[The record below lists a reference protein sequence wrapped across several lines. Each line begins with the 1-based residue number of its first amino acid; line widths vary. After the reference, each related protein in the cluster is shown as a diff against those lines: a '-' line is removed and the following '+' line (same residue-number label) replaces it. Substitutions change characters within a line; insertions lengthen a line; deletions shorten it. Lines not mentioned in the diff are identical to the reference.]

1 MRAIRHE
8 ATRSTLSVPI
18 AALGAAMAAAS
29 FAGAADL
36 STLCASHVW
45 ANNGSWAEQCPAAQ
59 GDEFAT
65 LTCPTSG
72 GGTTIGIAEVDFGS
86 LKASATATTV
96 GLSCRADAT
105 ATFNDQIVVVASGL
119 SSVEVGFSF
128 GVQGAFS
135 GPSRSCVDTSLN
147 PAQGHRAHIFITIDG
162 VGTRCIDDAGEIG
175 VGVVSTDTPFL
186 LNVGQLYN
194 VTVTFKAEAT
204 SGGGSEANPSSAH
217 ADFQSDGNGVTLLP
231 LVVTSGG
238 QPVASARARGASC
251 HQYLGLPP
259 AVDGVLRVDADAR
272 GSGDGTTWADAVPSL
287 QDALLLSKLPCGVQS
302 IWIASGTYVP
312 GTAPTSTFVLVAN
325 VPLIGGFAGFERSPE
340 ERDIQANPT
349 VLSGDVNGDDGPG
362 FTHRDDNVLHVVRA
376 QLVGCCGISTT
387 LDGLTIRGGH
397 ADVAAG
403 EDQYGGGLHSYG
415 GSLTIRNCRFV
426 DNFATT
432 CGAGFSQRSFSP
444 NETVTLIEDSSF
456 EGNFVGGTLSGAGGG
471 VHIGAGA
478 ATVRRCTFSANT
490 ARPLGGGIHASGLS
504 LLVDACN
511 FVGNVASRP
520 GNNGAGG
527 AISTSCPTTCVDSEF
542 SGNRAWGGGAISFAS
557 NPLTVQS
564 CAFVGNAADLG
575 DSGAAL
581 IGNGGA
587 ILSSNGAGATMS
599 ITSSSFAQNLA
610 KSAGGAIYAGVASS
624 THVISQCD
632 FAGNKTT
639 LCGDGGF
646 QTITGGGAIR
656 ALGST
661 LVERTTFIDNQ
672 SRSSGGAV
680 NGAIYVRS
688 CRFHGNRIVNDCGGS
703 HGHHAMLWTNNVELS
718 NSLLTGGQ
726 GGVTAVAADQSL
738 QIVNST
744 IAGNAAAALVT
755 CGGQTISLRNSIVW
769 GNAALLPTGSPC
781 GGGTGGVSAQFSD
794 VQGGV
799 LPGPGNFSINPQFG
813 LDCDEPYAL
822 GARSPCIDVG
832 SNALVPA
839 WMTTDLRG
847 AGRIAGAPPTVDMGA
862 FEWHGPICV
871 VGDVTGDGVVDGADL
886 ASMLGMWGACAGCD
900 ADLDGDGDVDAADL
914 AILLGNWGGG

>member
-1 MRAIRHE
+1 M
-8 ATRSTLSVPI
+8 
-18 AALGAAMAAAS
+18 AMALAAS
-29 FAGAADL
+29 FAGGADL
-36 STLCASHVW
+36 STSCASHVW
-45 ANNGSWAEQCPAAQ
+45 ANGQQWNQQCGVAQ
-59 GDEFAT
+59 GDEIAS

-72 GGTTIGIAEVDFGS
+72 GGATIGVAEVDYGL
-86 LKASATATTV
+86 LKASATATTI
-96 GLSCRADAT
+96 GLSCRADAV
-105 ATFNDQIVVVASGL
+105 ATFNDQIMVVASGL

-128 GVQGAFS
+128 EVQGAFS
-135 GPSRSCVDTSLN
+135 GPSRSCLDTFPN
-147 PAQGHRAHIFITIDG
+147 PAPSHRAHIVITIDG

-204 SGGGSEANPSSAH
+204 SGGGSEANPVSAH

-251 HQYLGLPP
+251 HQYLGPPP
-259 AVDGVLRVDADAR
+259 AVDGILRVDADAK
-272 GSGDGTTWADAVPSL
+272 GTGDGTTWANALPSL
-287 QDALLLSKLPCGVQS
+287 QEALLVSKLPCGVQS

-312 GTAPTSTFVLVAN
+312 GTAPTSTFVLVGN
-325 VPLIGGFAGFERSPE
+325 VSLVGGFAGFERSPE
-340 ERDIQANPT
+340 ERDLNANPT

-362 FTHRDDNVLHVVRA
+362 FTQRDDNVLHVVRA

-397 ADVAAG
+397 ADVASG

-415 GSLTIRNCRFV
+415 GSLTIRNCRFL

-432 CGAGFSQRSFSP
+432 CGAGFSQRSFNSS
-444 NETVTLIEDSSF
+444 ETLTLIEDTVF
-456 EGNFVGGTLSGAGGG
+456 EGNLVGGTLLGAGGG
-471 VHIGAGA
+471 AHIGAGA
-478 ATVRRCTFSANT
+478 ATVRRCTFSGNI
-490 ARPLGGGIHASGLS
+490 ARPMGGGINANGLS
-504 LLVDACN
+504 LLVDECT
-511 FVGNVASRP
+511 FVGNVASRS
-520 GNNGAGG
+520 GFGGVGG
-527 AISTSCPTTCVDSEF
+527 AISTFCPTTCIDSDF
-542 SGNRAWGGGAISFAS
+542 SNNRAWDGGAIRFAS

-564 CAFVGNAADLG
+564 CAFIGNAADLG
-575 DSGAAL
+575 ERNGS
-581 IGNGGA
+581 GGA
-587 ILSSNGAGATMS
+587 ILSANGPGATMS

-610 KSAGGAIYAGVASS
+610 KSAGGAISAAVASS

-632 FAGNKTT
+632 FSENQTT
-639 LCGDGGF
+639 LCGDGG
-646 QTITGGGAIR
+646 GAIL

-680 NGAIYVRS
+680 NGALYVRS

-703 HGHHAMLWTNNVELS
+703 HGHHAILWTNNVELS

-726 GGVTAVAADQSL
+726 GGLTAVAADQSL

-744 IAGNAAAALVT
+744 IAANAAAALVT
-755 CGGQTISLRNSIVW
+755 CGGKTISLRNSIVW
-769 GNAALLPTGSPC
+769 GNSALFSTGSPC
-781 GGGTGGVSAQFSD
+781 GGGTGGISAQFSD
-794 VQGGV
+794 VQGSV
-799 LPGPGNFSINPQFG
+799 LPGEGNLSIDPHFG
-813 LDCDEPYAL
+813 VDCGEPFAL

-847 AGRIAGAPPTVDMGA
+847 VARIGGARATVDMGA

-871 VGDVTGDGVVDGADL
+871 IGDLTGDGTVDAADL
-886 ASMLGMWGACAGCD
+886 ASLLGMWGACAGCN
-900 ADLDGDGDVDAADL
+900 ADLDLDGDVDAADL
-914 AILLGNWGGG
+914 ALLLGNWGAG